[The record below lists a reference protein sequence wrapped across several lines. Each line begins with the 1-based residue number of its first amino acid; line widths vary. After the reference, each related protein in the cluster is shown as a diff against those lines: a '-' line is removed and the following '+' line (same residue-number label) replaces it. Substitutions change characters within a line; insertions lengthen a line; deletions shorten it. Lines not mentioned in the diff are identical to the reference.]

1 MKNPPPEETDY
12 DVEVEQ
18 GTIKRKLP
26 IKAPTPE
33 KAINQANRI
42 LKNQRVQPARV
53 ISIKV
58 RKP

>member
-1 MKNPPPEETDY
+1 MKTTPPKEEDF

-18 GTIKRKLP
+18 GSTRRILP
-26 IKAPTPE
+26 IKAPTKD

-42 LKNQRVQPARV
+42 LKIQRVKPARV
-53 ISIKV
+53 IGAKV